1 MSIFIAFLMVFLLFA
16 LLGLTLWSV
25 VRAVSSDGLGHR
37 PAPRSH
43 EHDLD
48 PRPWVAMFPR

>member
-1 MSIFIAFLMVFLLFA
+1 MSIFFAIVLVLLVLA
-16 LLGLTLWSV
+16 LLGLTLWSL
-25 VRAVSSDGLGHR
+25 VRAVSGDGLGHR

-43 EHDLD
+43 RDEID

>member
-1 MSIFIAFLMVFLLFA
+1 MDIFVAFLMVFLLLA

-25 VRAVSSDGLGHR
+25 VRAVSSDGQGHR

-43 EHDLD
+43 EDEID